1 MSAVKSASK
10 VLKVLKAL
18 RGHSLSGATNQ
29 KLSQQLDESP
39 ATITRA
45 LQTLVQEGFAK
56 QEEDGTYTLSAA
68 LVQMAKAHT
77 TEVERAQARIAEIE
91 QRTNVTF

>member
-1 MSAVKSASK
+1 MSTVKSASK
-10 VLKVLKAL
+10 VLKVLKAM
-18 RGHSLSGATNQ
+18 RGHSLAGVTNQ
-29 KLSQQLDESP
+29 KLSQQLNESP
-39 ATITRA
+39 ATITSA
-45 LQTLVQEGFAK
+45 LQNFGQEGLAV
-56 QEEDGTYTLSAA
+56 QQEDGTYTLSAA